1 MLFEILLFWL
11 CLFIPRETH
20 GYSAENLID
29 RLQSLENKMV
39 VMSEKVAQLTSE
51 NEDLKTRVKQLEE
64 LISNGQNAKV
74 QLISASET
82 KENPV
87 NGMNSLVERHNSQE
101 MESIKNQKRVGNYL
115 NSFSNDNMKLNF
127 SRNNFSTL

>member
-1 MLFEILLFWL
+1 
-11 CLFIPRETH
+11 
-20 GYSAENLID
+20 
-29 RLQSLENKMV
+29 
-39 VMSEKVAQLTSE
+39 MSEKVAQLTSK

-74 QLISASET
+74 QPISASET

-87 NGMNSLVERHNSQE
+87 NGMNCLEERHNSQE

-127 SRNNFSTL
+127 PRNNFSTL